1 MARPPPAAA
10 LCLVG
15 VSFLE
20 KRQQVPGGLR
30 MPVLQLVPSEHT
42 APRHGTQQQAGPGQP
57 VSWTPRKMMSHDK
70 VISEQIKVLISKITH
85 HTPSGIYVS

>member
-57 VSWTPRKMMSHDK
+57 VS
-70 VISEQIKVLISKITH
+70 
-85 HTPSGIYVS
+85 